1 MEPLVSKAVACQEDQ
16 LREAFL
22 ISGALLR
29 VDCRNPRWHLL
40 YVDTLLAKG
49 KLSSEHMISVASDA
63 FLLSAEAQAI
73 VDATLGSPPCHC
85 AHISNTGFPLEPQ
98 GEKTNSQSILS

>member
-1 MEPLVSKAVACQEDQ
+1 MVAKAVPCQEDQ
-16 LREAFL
+16 LKEAFL

-49 KLSSEHMISVASDA
+49 KLSSEHAISFERVEVKR
-63 FLLSAEAQAI
+63 FLKPNLAL
-73 VDATLGSPPCHC
+73 TLPW
-85 AHISNTGFPLEPQ
+85 A
-98 GEKTNSQSILS
+98 